1 MCMNQANNKPNMT
14 QLNKKENVW
23 TALIGFIVGTVCGL
37 SIGLSMV
44 KETKRCDAM
53 ERENLLLKEIILNYQ
68 EQEPCG
74 E

>member
-1 MCMNQANNKPNMT
+1 
-14 QLNKKENVW
+14 
-23 TALIGFIVGTVCGL
+23 
-37 SIGLSMV
+37 MV